1 MLVLPPHPRP
11 EGADVY
17 FGAALLAVPGLS
29 IAIAGTALTDT
40 GLQIVGTV
48 SAGVITAA
56 LIFVWRAIRTATKAD
71 TQAIVREENARQ
83 LAPILERLDRFE
95 RTLLELDAGARRR
108 DDERHGH

>member
-40 GLQIVGTV
+40 GLQVVGTTT
-48 SAGVITAA
+48 AGVVTAA
-56 LIFVWRAIRTATKAD
+56 LIFVWRAIRTASRAD
-71 TQAIVREENARQ
+71 TQSIVREENARQ
-83 LAPILERLDRFE
+83 LAPILDRLDQLE
-95 RTLLELDAGARRR
+95 RTLRALDDRNRHI
-108 DDERHGH
+108 DDERHGR